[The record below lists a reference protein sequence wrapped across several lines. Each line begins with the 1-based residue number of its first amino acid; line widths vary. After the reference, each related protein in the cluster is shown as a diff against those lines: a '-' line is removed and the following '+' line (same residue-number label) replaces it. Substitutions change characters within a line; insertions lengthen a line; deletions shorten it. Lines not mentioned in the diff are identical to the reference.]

1 MTYPSEPLA
10 AAAEIPTPQDVT
22 KLLRSYAKTARK
34 AHLNKSYPRR
44 AELMTILTDARA
56 RVDRINAPT

>member
-1 MTYPSEPLA
+1 MTDQSESLA
-10 AAAEIPTPQDVT
+10 AVAEIPTPQDVT

>member
-34 AHLNKSYPRR
+34 AHRGASYPRR

-56 RVDRINAPT
+56 RIDRINVPT